1 LCPVVSRLAVASAI
15 RIMAMAKKPIR
26 IPISDLIWFLIG
38 VAFRLVGVGSPCLS
52 AGAYRLELRLTP
64 IASPASA
71 VEAGRA

>member
-1 LCPVVSRLAVASAI
+1 
-15 RIMAMAKKPIR
+15 MAKKPIR

-38 VAFRLVGVGSPCLS
+38 VAFRVGVAVGWGVGSPCLS